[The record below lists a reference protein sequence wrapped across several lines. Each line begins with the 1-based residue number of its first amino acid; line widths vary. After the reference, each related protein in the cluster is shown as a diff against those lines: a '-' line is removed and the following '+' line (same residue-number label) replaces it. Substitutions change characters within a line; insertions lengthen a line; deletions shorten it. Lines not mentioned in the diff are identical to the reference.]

1 MSRANGSVSLPVKM
15 FEHLKEHGNPE
26 TIVVFVIQ
34 THLDAVK
41 KSIRDDK
48 EYHKHVIRS
57 AIASLAISL
66 FYLDGP
72 VSLL

>member
-15 FEHLKEHGNPE
+15 FEHVKEHGNPK
-26 TIVVFVIQ
+26 TIVPFIIR
-34 THLDAVK
+34 THLDAVE
-41 KSIRDDK
+41 KSIRADR

-57 AIASLAISL
+57 AIALLAISL